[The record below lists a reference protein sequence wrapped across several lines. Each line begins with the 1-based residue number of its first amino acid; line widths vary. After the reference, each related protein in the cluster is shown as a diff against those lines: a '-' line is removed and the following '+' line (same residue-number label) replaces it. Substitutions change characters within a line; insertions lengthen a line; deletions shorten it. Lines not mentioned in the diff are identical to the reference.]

1 MEYCSH
7 YMILRNDDSCWVML
21 VRHERVNHGMSA
33 SLLMFWLEENGTKAC
48 LNDESF
54 QSEICC
60 RSFCTP
66 AILHQKVTDHWTEK
80 KMIYFCLK
88 PDFFTVRC
96 HSNFPLFCDEFY
108 LRFRM
113 IIAVNSS
120 AYACAVCTFWSPQLE
135 VEKNDKMKS
144 TKKSRNYDRL
154 IAINK
159 SWDC

>member
-66 AILHQKVTDHWTEK
+66 AILHRKVTDHWTEK
-80 KMIYFCLK
+80 KMICFCLT
-88 PDFFTVRC
+88 PDIFTVRC
-96 HSNFPLFCDEFY
+96 HSNFPFYFFCDEFY

-113 IIAVNSS
+113 VIAVSSS
-120 AYACAVCTFWSPQLE
+120 AYPCAPSGVPNQKL
-135 VEKNDKMKS
+135 K
-144 TKKSRNYDRL
+144 R
-154 IAINK
+154 
-159 SWDC
+159 WDWNRQRKVGTILDWYQ